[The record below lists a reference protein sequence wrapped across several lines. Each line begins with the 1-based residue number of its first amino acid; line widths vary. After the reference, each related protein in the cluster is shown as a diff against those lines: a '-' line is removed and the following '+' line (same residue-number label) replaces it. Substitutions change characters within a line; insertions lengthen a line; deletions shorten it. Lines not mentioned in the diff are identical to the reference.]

1 MYTYIYT
8 HTHTHI
14 QREEKHRSGRKALL
28 KKSHAH
34 AYNVI
39 LVHTYTEDTQSP
51 QSRRILLGKSS
62 PALFSKTRTDD
73 REGRTNR
80 GLGIFSGVDTR
91 ATMIS
96 RRVVVSS
103 LGKEKKKMVLF

>member
-1 MYTYIYT
+1 MTHVHVYIYT

-39 LVHTYTEDTQSP
+39 LVHTYTEEHTESAVAEDSFRKIEP
-51 QSRRILLGKSS
+51 
-62 PALFSKTRTDD
+62 
-73 REGRTNR
+73 
-80 GLGIFSGVDTR
+80 R
-91 ATMIS
+91 A
-96 RRVVVSS
+96 VFEN
-103 LGKEKKKMVLF
+103 G

>member
-1 MYTYIYT
+1 MKKKEKTITSAKDSSKSRNNGKFLTIYDLSVKVSKLLVDSVYDARIYI

-39 LVHTYTEDTQSP
+39 LVHTYTEEHTESAVAEDSFRKIEP
-51 QSRRILLGKSS
+51 
-62 PALFSKTRTDD
+62 
-73 REGRTNR
+73 
-80 GLGIFSGVDTR
+80 R
-91 ATMIS
+91 A
-96 RRVVVSS
+96 VFEDEN
-103 LGKEKKKMVLF
+103 G

>member
-1 MYTYIYT
+1 MVDSVYDACTRIYT

-39 LVHTYTEDTQSP
+39 LVHTYTEEHTESAVAEDSFRKIEP
-51 QSRRILLGKSS
+51 
-62 PALFSKTRTDD
+62 
-73 REGRTNR
+73 
-80 GLGIFSGVDTR
+80 R
-91 ATMIS
+91 A
-96 RRVVVSS
+96 VFEDEN
-103 LGKEKKKMVLF
+103 G